1 MESKMKRICLVP
13 LLLLVALYASG
24 CATMYYGTSDE
35 VKIITDPPGAQVIIG
50 PHRVTTPA
58 KIDLD
63 KSFSYIAQ
71 IRMEGYQ
78 PENIAIVSKR
88 NVGSGGYWGDLIWS
102 FFLIGIP
109 FFIIDGATDS
119 DRTFSREEV
128 RVTLEPVAASG
139 KKIGEQEGEAK

>member
-1 MESKMKRICLVP
+1 MKRICLLP
-13 LLLLVALYASG
+13 LLLLVAFSISG
-24 CATMYYGTSDE
+24 CCTMYYGTTDE
-35 VKIITDPPGAQVIIG
+35 VSIVTDPPGAQVTIG

-78 PENIAIVSKR
+78 PENIPIISKR
-88 NVGSGGYWGDLIWS
+88 NTGSGGYWGDLIWS

-109 FFIIDGATDS
+109 FFIIDGAADS

-139 KKIGEQEGEAK
+139 KAVGEQEGEAK